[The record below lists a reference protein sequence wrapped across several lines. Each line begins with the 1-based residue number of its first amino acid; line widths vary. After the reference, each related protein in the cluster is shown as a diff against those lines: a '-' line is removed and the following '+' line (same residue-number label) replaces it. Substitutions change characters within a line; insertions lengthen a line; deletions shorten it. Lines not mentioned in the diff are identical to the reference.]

1 MELKQI
7 NPFNHKSR
15 LEQIAEPLKGSVSV
29 PRSGVAAAAAAVG
42 LAMGSAVLSSLRRRS
57 EDE

>member
-1 MELKQI
+1 MEMKQI
-7 NPFNHKSR
+7 NPFNRKSR

-29 PRSGVAAAAAAVG
+29 PRSGVAAAGAAVG
-42 LAMGSAVLSSLRRRS
+42 LAVGNALLSSLRRRS